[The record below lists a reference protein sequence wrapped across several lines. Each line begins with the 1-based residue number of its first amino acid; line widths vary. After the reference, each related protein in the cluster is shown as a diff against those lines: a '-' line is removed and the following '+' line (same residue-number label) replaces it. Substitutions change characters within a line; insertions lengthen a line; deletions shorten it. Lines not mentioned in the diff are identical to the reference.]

1 MGMNPRLLRPRASGF
16 NPKSISGLALW
27 LDGSDSSTITLN
39 GSNVS
44 QWSDKSGNSRNATQG
59 TALNQPTTSTV
70 NGKGAILFDG
80 SSDHLL
86 LGDLS
91 AAFSTAAT
99 AFYVLT
105 QHTGASAGSYIAA
118 ATRNNSGW
126 WRYVGSSSYLG
137 VFRNTRLGATAFNI
151 NAASVN
157 GVAVLSSSSTYEV
170 YYQGSKIHTAAASY
184 AGGDSHIIGAGGDGA
199 GLQYFLGSM
208 CEVLYYNRAM
218 TATEIAT
225 VYKYLSKKW
234 GFTLS

>member
-16 NPKSISGLALW
+16 NPKSISGLSLW
-27 LDGSDSSTITLN
+27 LDGADSSTITLN
-39 GSNVS
+39 GTTVS
-44 QWSDKSGNSRNATQG
+44 QWADKSGNGRNATQG
-59 TALNQPTTSTV
+59 TALNQPGTSTV

-80 SSDHLL
+80 TNDNLQ

-105 QHTGASAGSYIAA
+105 QHTGASAGSYMAA

-137 VFRNTRLGATAFNI
+137 VFRTTRLANVNFNI

-157 GVAVLSSSSTYEV
+157 GVTVLSSSSTYEV
-170 YYQGSKIHTAAASY
+170 YYQGAKLHTATADHN
-184 AGGDSHIIGAGGDGA
+184 GGNSHVIGAGGDGA

-208 CEVLYYNRAM
+208 CEVLYYNRALS
-218 TATEIAT
+218 AADLAT
-225 VYKYLSKKW
+225 VHKYLSKKW